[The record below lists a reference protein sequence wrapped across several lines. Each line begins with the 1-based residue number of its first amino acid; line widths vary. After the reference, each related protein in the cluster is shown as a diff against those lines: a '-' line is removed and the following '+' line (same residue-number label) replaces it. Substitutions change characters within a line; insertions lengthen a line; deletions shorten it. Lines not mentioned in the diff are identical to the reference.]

1 MRQYI
6 SIVVKCRRMIQTNKQ
21 MRIYRVRSVNDRQDG
36 RRKKK
41 KNRTKY
47 GTERSDAMKSRW
59 IAFGVCNLRNLFD
72 LVVSHS
78 NRQTIFFLLL
88 PFIIVATG
96 FLCAFLSIFVP
107 TSFPSIQVD
116 LVSYFL
122 MRMQC
127 NNEELL
133 EEMNWHHVI
142 CYRVHIIVNGV
153 YLLSIE
159 HFERCRRRRTCCIGV
174 SVGVAV
180 LFWYFC
186 FFSLLICCC
195 IKKGYN
201 VPHCKIT
208 KHTLS

>member
-1 MRQYI
+1 MGEE
-6 SIVVKCRRMIQTNKQ
+6 RRRRIEQNTAPNEAMQWNRDGLRLVCVIWGICLIWSSHIQIDKQ
-21 MRIYRVRSVNDRQDG
+21 
-36 RRKKK
+36 
-41 KNRTKY
+41 
-47 GTERSDAMKSRW
+47 
-59 IAFGVCNLRNLFD
+59 
-72 LVVSHS
+72 
-78 NRQTIFFLLL
+78 FFSLLL
-88 PFIIVATG
+88 SFIIVATG